1 MPAPMMIPTP
11 PAVTSTRPST
21 RRSDGVGSTL
31 RNAAINRVYCRASLV
46 RRASAHHRTVLHHD
60 LAHRLHHL
68 AAHLEHVGH
77 HGWIHLHRRIHF
89 GIGTHARRRPGHHV
103 TAHVHHGHGGGFPR

>member
-21 RRSDGVGSTL
+21 RRSDGAGPTL
-31 RNAAINRVYCRASLV
+31 RDATIRAAYRRASLV
-46 RRASAHHRTVLHHD
+46 RRASAHHRAVLHHD

-77 HGWIHLHRRIHF
+77 RGWIHRTS
-89 GIGTHARRRPGHHV
+89 THARHLRAHHV
-103 TAHVHHGHGGGFPR
+103 TAHVHHRHRRAVARRTSRS